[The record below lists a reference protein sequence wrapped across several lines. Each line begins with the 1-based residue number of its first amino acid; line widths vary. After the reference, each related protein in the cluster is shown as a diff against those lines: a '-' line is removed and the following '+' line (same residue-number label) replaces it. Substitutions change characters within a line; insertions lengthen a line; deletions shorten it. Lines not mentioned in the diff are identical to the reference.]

1 MRTLIITVQ
10 DQDENSFDDS
20 QYLLNYLVLV
30 KAQAVEYHCYL
41 HLKRLPAFAS
51 VASQFQTNTENENM
65 VSLNFVTKFLW
76 IPERPSKEE
85 KTYHTKAVNRT

>member
-10 DQDENSFDDS
+10 DQDENSFDDF

-41 HLKRLPAFAS
+41 HLKRLPALAS

-65 VSLNFVTKFLW
+65 VSLNFVTKFL
-76 IPERPSKEE
+76 
-85 KTYHTKAVNRT
+85 

>member
-10 DQDENSFDDS
+10 DQDENSFDDF

-41 HLKRLPAFAS
+41 HLKRLPA
-51 VASQFQTNTENENM
+51 
-65 VSLNFVTKFLW
+65 
-76 IPERPSKEE
+76 
-85 KTYHTKAVNRT
+85 